1 MDPLEKAVRDAAVS
15 LRDAIKA
22 ATDAG
27 YRVDMPR
34 HAAQL
39 EAIAISTTAKNMK
52 ATDKPAE
59 KAAQNTAKR
68 TAPAPK
74 GE

>member
-1 MDPLEKAVRDAAVS
+1 MDHLEKAVRDAAVA

-34 HAAQL
+34 HAEQL
-39 EAIAISTTAKNMK
+39 EAIAISNTAKNMK
-52 ATDKPAE
+52 PSDKPAE
-59 KAAQNTAKR
+59 KTAEKPSKR
-68 TAPAPK
+68 APAAK
-74 GE
+74 ED

>member
-1 MDPLEKAVRDAAVS
+1 MDPLEKAVRDAAVK

-34 HAAQL
+34 HTAQL
-39 EAIAISTTAKNMK
+39 EAIAISSTAKNMK
-52 ATDKPAE
+52 PTDKPAE
-59 KAAQNTAKR
+59 KAGKEPAAK
-68 TAPAPK
+68 K
-74 GE
+74 S

>member
-1 MDPLEKAVRDAAVS
+1 MDPLEKAVRDAAVT

-39 EAIAISTTAKNMK
+39 EAIVVSTTAKNMK
-52 ATDKPAE
+52 PTDKPAE
-59 KAAQNTAKR
+59 KTADKPAKRAPTAKDH
-68 TAPAPK
+68 
-74 GE
+74 